1 MKRDK
6 LAQIAKLEAQRCFH
20 GNVMGLESNIEPI
33 INLFPK
39 WSLENWDS
47 RWCAAFVYYCC
58 MKAGF
63 NIPVKF
69 PNENVKCNFAGC
81 SAWESWGSLPENQF
95 YYPAENNSFIPSK
108 GDIVIFNNVFL
119 NEPHDH
125 IGIVLENYD
134 SYIVV
139 AEGNI
144 NNVSGTVKRNKNKNI
159 RGYIR
164 IPDDYN
170 FIK

>member
-6 LAQIAKLEAQRCFH
+6 LVEIAKLEAQKCFH

-33 INLFPK
+33 INLFSK
-39 WSLENWDS
+39 WTS
-47 RWCAAFVYYCC
+47 
-58 MKAGF
+58 
-63 NIPVKF
+63 
-69 PNENVKCNFAGC
+69 
-81 SAWESWGSLPENQF
+81 
-95 YYPAENNSFIPSK
+95 
-108 GDIVIFNNVFL
+108 
-119 NEPHDH
+119 
-125 IGIVLENYD
+125 LENYD

>member
-6 LAQIAKLEAQRCFH
+6 IARIAKLEAQKCFH

-39 WSLENWDS
+39 WSLENWDGK
-47 RWCAAFVYYCC
+47 WCAAFVYYCC
-58 MKAGF
+58 IKAGF
-63 NIPVKF
+63 NIPVRF

-81 SAWESWGSLPENQF
+81 SAWESWASLPENQF
-95 YYPAENNSFIPSK
+95 YYMVDNNFFPGK
-108 GDIVIFNNVFL
+108 GDIVIYNNVFV

-125 IGIVLENYD
+125 IGIVLED
-134 SYIVV
+134 FDDYIIA

-144 NNVSGTVKRNKNKNI
+144 GNVSGIVIRKKNKNI

-164 IPDDYN
+164 IPNDYT
-170 FIK
+170 FIR